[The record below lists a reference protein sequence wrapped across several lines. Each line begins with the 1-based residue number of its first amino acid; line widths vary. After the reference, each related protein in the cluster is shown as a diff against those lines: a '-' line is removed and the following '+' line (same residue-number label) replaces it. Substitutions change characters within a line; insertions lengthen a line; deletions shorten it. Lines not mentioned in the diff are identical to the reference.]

1 MILTCPSCRTRYQT
15 DETRF
20 VAPGRNVRCAKCGH
34 VWFQAAPAPDAEL
47 ELEPI
52 IAQAAPAH
60 GSRAAPVAEAA
71 ASEAKSV
78 QLGAGPAF
86 KDSISASKESPRRSG
101 GVRFAQSAGWAALI
115 VLIATIGWGSVR
127 YRQTIA
133 SLWPQSASLYAA
145 VGLPVNVR
153 GIELTNISYQ
163 QEYQD
168 GQPVLSVTGKVVNI
182 STRELPVPEIRVVLL
197 DDAKHELYHWN
208 FDAGIPTLKPGG
220 ESTFVTRLS
229 SPPPEAR
236 NLNVRFAESGDAR

>member
-1 MILTCPSCRTRYQT
+1 MILTCPSCRTRYQA
-15 DETRF
+15 DGAHF

-34 VWFQAAPAPDAEL
+34 VWFQAAPTPDAEF
-47 ELEPI
+47 EPEPI
-52 IAQAAPAH
+52 ITP
-60 GSRAAPVAEAA
+60 AAPVHGSSVAPVAA
-71 ASEAKSV
+71 AAAPEASSAP
-78 QLGAGPAF
+78 LGAGPAAE
-86 KDSISASKESPRRSG
+86 DSISAPAERPRRSG
-101 GVRFAQSAGWAALI
+101 GARFAQSAGWAALI
-115 VLIATIGWGSVR
+115 FLIAAIGWASVQ

-153 GIELTNISYQ
+153 GIQLTNISYQ

-168 GQPVLSVTGKVVNI
+168 GQPVLSVTGKVVNV
-182 STRELPVPEIRVVLL
+182 SNRELPVPEIRVMLL